1 MWVTDQLHQSLGL
14 CAAQDR
20 ILQVIAVLAEG
31 LETSLPYPLLQDEG
45 RVRTVKLIS
54 DTKLVLLLSVSDRC
68 RENKLLRTLLVR
80 RNA

>member
-45 RVRTVKLIS
+45 RVRRVKLIS
-54 DTKLVLLLSVSDRC
+54 DTKPVLLLSVSDRC

>member
-1 MWVTDQLHQSLGL
+1 MWVTDQLHQPLGL
-14 CAAQDR
+14 CAAQDG
-20 ILQVIAVLAEG
+20 ILQVIAVFTEG